1 MCFQAGFEV
10 DRGDELTDDR
20 LLALVDECAALGVR
34 EWVIAGGGEPMLRG
48 DVVVQLCERIR
59 SYEMN
64 GVIQTNGV
72 TFQSEHFARLMEVGW
87 STVAVSLDGP
97 TREINDAI
105 RCPGA
110 FEKATATV
118 RKLAALKRERG
129 VAQPVLSI
137 FGVVT
142 AYNYERLAEF
152 VSFVHAL
159 GCDAVGLGQLIVH
172 GPSNR
177 YLEVPAERLGELMA
191 NVEAARRCAEELGLD
206 HNFHALLGTEAE
218 EASGRHAIRG
228 ARSSCCLAHA
238 VCFEPWLSL
247 LVCAD
252 GKVSPCCRLWDV
264 DDEGLAERSLAD
276 LWRESP
282 YLQAVRQA
290 LSSGRPLP
298 PCAQC
303 PPDLRSRN
311 EALRPLLAWAQQ
323 STPRR
328 LGLLAAK
335 AVASTRRHGLRR
347 ALERGREW
355 LRIMR

>member
-10 DRGDELTDDR
+10 DRATELADDR

-34 EWVIAGGGEPMLRG
+34 EWVIAGGGEPTLRG
-48 DVVVQLCERIR
+48 DLLVRLCERIR
-59 SYEMN
+59 AHDMN

-72 TFQSEHFARLMEVGW
+72 TFESDHFARLIDVGW

-129 VAQPVLSI
+129 AARPVLSI

-142 AYNYERLAEF
+142 VHNYDRLAEF
-152 VSFVHAL
+152 VSFAHAL
-159 GCDAVGLGQLIVH
+159 GCDAMGLGQLIVH
-172 GPSNR
+172 GPSNQD
-177 YLEVPAERLGELMA
+177 LEVPPQRRADLMA
-191 NVEAARRCAEELGLD
+191 NLEAARRCAEELGLD
-206 HNFHALLGTEAE
+206 HNFNALLGTNAE
-218 EASGRHAIRG
+218 QASGRHDAPP
-228 ARSSCCLAHA
+228 ARSSSFLANA

-264 DDEGLAERSLAD
+264 HPEGLAEKRLAD

-282 YLQAVRQA
+282 YLQEVREA

-311 EALRPLLAWAQQ
+311 EALRPLLHWAQH

-347 ALERGREW
+347 ALQRGREW
-355 LRIMR
+355 LRIIR